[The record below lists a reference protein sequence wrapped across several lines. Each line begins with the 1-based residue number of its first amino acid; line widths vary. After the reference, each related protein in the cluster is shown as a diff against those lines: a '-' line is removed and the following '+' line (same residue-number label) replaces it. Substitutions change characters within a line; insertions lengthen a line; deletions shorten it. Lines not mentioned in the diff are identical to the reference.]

1 MALRVTTLLLL
12 LTWLTLTNA
21 FIVPS
26 SSPSSLR
33 IPSTELNIVISG
45 QDDGNTQVKV
55 KKLTYGE
62 ESRVY
67 RRTVYTSD
75 DWVRHRD
82 PDRFFRNLISLLDSG
97 IVVQLFKEVS
107 AVMLIAFFAV
117 LWNAVAVD
125 GFDDF
130 DGARHESLLHLPRYL
145 LLSLPSGPFN
155 LTSSVLGLMLVFRTN
170 TSYFRWNEARSC
182 WGRIVNHTR
191 NIMRMGSSWML
202 TESYEEDPLIRREA
216 LADLELAIWEFPR
229 SLQRHL
235 LRAQEDEE
243 VFQMEVRER
252 LAPKDAEALIAATHR
267 PTKALFDLSNAVE
280 RLPISYIKRIEIDK
294 SIVVLGDMAGA
305 CERILSSPVPLVY
318 TRHTARILSL
328 WLLLLP
334 FSLWDPFK
342 ETWNHIGMIPC
353 AAVIAFFFFGIE
365 ELAVQLEEPF
375 SILPLASLTNSI
387 DARAKDYNSFHDE
400 NALLRTNGV
409 KPVLSMEP
417 KPPL

>member
-130 DGARHESLLHLPRYL
+130 DG
-145 LLSLPSGPFN
+145 
-155 LTSSVLGLMLVFRTN
+155 
-170 TSYFRWNEARSC
+170 
-182 WGRIVNHTR
+182 
-191 NIMRMGSSWML
+191 
-202 TESYEEDPLIRREA
+202 
-216 LADLELAIWEFPR
+216 
-229 SLQRHL
+229 
-235 LRAQEDEE
+235 
-243 VFQMEVRER
+243 
-252 LAPKDAEALIAATHR
+252 
-267 PTKALFDLSNAVE
+267 
-280 RLPISYIKRIEIDK
+280 
-294 SIVVLGDMAGA
+294 
-305 CERILSSPVPLVY
+305 
-318 TRHTARILSL
+318 
-328 WLLLLP
+328 
-334 FSLWDPFK
+334 
-342 ETWNHIGMIPC
+342 
-353 AAVIAFFFFGIE
+353 
-365 ELAVQLEEPF
+365 
-375 SILPLASLTNSI
+375 
-387 DARAKDYNSFHDE
+387 
-400 NALLRTNGV
+400 
-409 KPVLSMEP
+409 
-417 KPPL
+417 

>member
-1 MALRVTTLLLL
+1 
-12 LTWLTLTNA
+12 
-21 FIVPS
+21 
-26 SSPSSLR
+26 
-33 IPSTELNIVISG
+33 
-45 QDDGNTQVKV
+45 
-55 KKLTYGE
+55 
-62 ESRVY
+62 
-67 RRTVYTSD
+67 
-75 DWVRHRD
+75 
-82 PDRFFRNLISLLDSG
+82 
-97 IVVQLFKEVS
+97 
-107 AVMLIAFFAV
+107 
-117 LWNAVAVD
+117 
-125 GFDDF
+125 
-130 DGARHESLLHLPRYL
+130 
-145 LLSLPSGPFN
+145 
-155 LTSSVLGLMLVFRTN
+155 MLVFRTN

-202 TESYEEDPLIRREA
+202 TESYEEDPLIRRAA
-216 LADLELAIWEFPR
+216 LADLELAVWEFPR

-243 VFQMEVRER
+243 PFQMEVRER
-252 LAPKDAEALIAATHR
+252 LSPRDAEALIASAHR

-305 CERILSSPVPLVY
+305 CERLLSSPVPLVY

-342 ETWNHIGMIPC
+342 ETWNHVGMVPC

-375 SILPLASLTNSI
+375 SILPLASLTNGI
-387 DARAKDYNSFHDE
+387 YARAKDYNSYHDE
-400 NALLRTNGV
+400 NELLRTNGV
-409 KPVLSMEP
+409 KPAFTMEP